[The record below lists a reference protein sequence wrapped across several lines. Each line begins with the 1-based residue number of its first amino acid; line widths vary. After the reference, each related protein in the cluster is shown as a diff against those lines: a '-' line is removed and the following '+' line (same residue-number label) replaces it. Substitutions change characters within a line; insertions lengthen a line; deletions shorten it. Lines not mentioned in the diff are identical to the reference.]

1 MIVRTPQAAL
11 AATLLA
17 AAALLAPV
25 PSAAQAGAAP
35 ASAATQAGE
44 PAVARRATEL
54 REAPAA
60 TARSLAALPEG
71 SALQRSEERQGPW
84 VRVRTAA
91 GAAGWVH
98 MFDLGPA
105 SGAGSGSGGGLA
117 DTAAGALRGVASL
130 FGKPAPTRVTTPT
143 STIGIRGLGAEDL
156 AQAQPDTAAVAR
168 LDALRASEQQARA
181 FARDAALAPVAV
193 EPLPAPQRA
202 APAGAGSGPEGQQ

>member
-17 AAALLAPV
+17 ATVLLASV
-25 PSAAQAGAAP
+25 PARAQA
-35 ASAATQAGE
+35 TGE

-60 TARSLAALPEG
+60 SARSLAALPEG
-71 SALQRSEERQGPW
+71 TALQRTDERQGPW
-84 VRVRTAA
+84 VRVRTPA
-91 GAAGWVH
+91 GAGGWVH

-105 SGAGSGSGGGLA
+105 SGAGSGGGGGLA

-168 LDALRASEQQARA
+168 LDGLRASEQQARA

-193 EPLPAPQRA
+193 EPLPAA
-202 APAGAGSGPEGQQ
+202 TPARGTTGGSGGPEGQQ